1 MEARIENVDGK
12 NIYII
17 DEVFSQD
24 EIEAF
29 YEYVSDLPFRK
40 KEKSTSYDEFP
51 IFSSDFVPDKFETE
65 TYVGIK
71 ARELV
76 NQFIEGAGNFKLF
89 RAYIN
94 LSNYGDVEYPHFD
107 CPADRND
114 ITVLY
119 YVNKSWHYKY
129 GGETMFYSKKDSRI
143 AVLPTPGRFV
153 IFPGNIEHLG
163 SIATR
168 VCREPRLSLALK
180 YFNIKN

>member
-1 MEARIENVDGK
+1 MEARIENVEGK
-12 NIYII
+12 RIYII
-17 DEVFSQD
+17 DQVFSRD

-29 YEYVSDLPFRK
+29 YEYASDLPFKK

-51 IFSSDFVPDKFETE
+51 IFSTDFVPEKFENE
-65 TYVGIK
+65 TFVGIK

-76 NQFIEGAGNFKLF
+76 NEFIEDANQLKLF

-107 CPADRND
+107 CPSDRKD
-114 ITVLY
+114 VTVLY
-119 YVNKSWHYKY
+119 YVNKDWHYKY
-129 GGETMFYSKKDSRI
+129 GGETMFYANKDSRI

-168 VCREPRLSLALK
+168 VCREPRMSLALK
-180 YFNIKN
+180 YFNTKN